1 VSLGEAGGAPEDIPM
16 IDPLAG
22 LERQVERDS
31 IRSQSL
37 FNRAFDRLTE
47 LEQLLL
53 GLLDALI
60 KRGVVTESEV
70 EPAARAIGA
79 QIAARGEGHEHTV
92 LLREDSPEEAAKPE
106 PVIDC
111 AARLHVCKAVCCR
124 LSVKLSAEEVESG
137 AVRWDLGRP
146 YLLRREADGRC
157 THLDRGTLFC
167 TVYEDRPHPC
177 RQYSCA
183 NDRRIWRDFEG
194 MVLNQE
200 WIDSNLGP
208 DQPQLIPLQP
218 LRPAQ

>member
-1 VSLGEAGGAPEDIPM
+1 MTSGPPM
-16 IDPLAG
+16 IEPLAG

-31 IRSQSL
+31 FRSQSL
-37 FNRAFDRLTE
+37 FNLAFDRLTE

-53 GLLDALI
+53 GLLDTLI

-70 EPAARAIGA
+70 APAARAIGE
-79 QIAARGEGHEHTV
+79 QVAARGEGREHAV
-92 LLREDSPEEAAKPE
+92 ILREDSAEQAAKPE
-106 PVIDC
+106 AVVDC

-137 AVRWDLGRP
+137 KVRWDLGRP

-157 THLDRGTLFC
+157 THQDRGTLFC
-167 TVYEDRPHPC
+167 AAYEDRPRPC

-183 NDRRIWRDFEG
+183 NDRRIWRDFDG

-200 WIDSNLGP
+200 WIDANLGP
-208 DQPQLIPLQP
+208 DQPRLIQLQP
-218 LRPAQ
+218 LRPAR

>member
-1 VSLGEAGGAPEDIPM
+1 MTSGPPM
-16 IDPLAG
+16 IEPLAG

-31 IRSQSL
+31 FRSQSL
-37 FNRAFDRLTE
+37 FNLAFDRLTE

-53 GLLDALI
+53 GLLDTLI

-70 EPAARAIGA
+70 APAARAIGE
-79 QIAARGEGHEHTV
+79 QVAARGEGREHAV
-92 LLREDSPEEAAKPE
+92 ILREDSAEQAAKPE
-106 PVIDC
+106 AVVDC

-137 AVRWDLGRP
+137 KVRWDLGRP

-157 THLDRGTLFC
+157 THQDRDTLFC
-167 TVYEDRPHPC
+167 AAYEDRPRPC
-177 RQYSCA
+177 RQYNCA

-200 WIDSNLGP
+200 WIDANLGP
-208 DQPQLIPLQP
+208 DQPRLIPLQP